1 MVLNTKKYY
10 RVGSALFLSGTSLF
24 ALEASDT
31 NSTGTQPVGETLQ
44 DSVDVINQLSEYGGL
59 ITKSFYFIIV
69 GMILIYILHRL
80 TSKYLYPH
88 MKNTRIVKVI
98 FGTFYALILVVSV
111 LMVLKKLGFDV
122 SIIGKISIL
131 SVLMISVIIFFILP
145 FLPRL
150 PFKIGHMVEI
160 NGILGTVDSIS
171 TYHTTIRKFDGT
183 IVFIPNTTVMSS
195 KIMNYHDIPERRI
208 EMHLEIST
216 NSDITVAK
224 ELLLKIMNDE
234 ERVLKEPEPSL
245 FITDAD
251 VTGIK
256 ISAYC
261 WVENGD
267 WLSTQSDLWIQV
279 QNEFINNDQ
288 IAMARKQQEI
298 YLIDNQA

>member
-1 MVLNTKKYY
+1 MNTKYIF
-10 RVGSALFLSGTSLF
+10 RAWISMLLGITGLFGT
-24 ALEASDT
+24 DT
-31 NSTGTQPVGETLQ
+31 NSTGTQPAGETLQ
-44 DSVDVINQLSEYGGL
+44 DSVEVINQLSEYGGL
-59 ITKSFYFIIV
+59 ITKSFYFIVV

-88 MKNTRIVKVI
+88 MKNTRIIKVI

-111 LMVLKKLGFDV
+111 LIVLKKLGFDV

-131 SVLMISVIIFFILP
+131 SVLLVSVVIFFVLP

-183 IVFIPNTTVMSS
+183 IVFIPNTVVMSN

-216 NSDITVAK
+216 DSNITIAK
-224 ELLLKIMNDE
+224 ELLLKIMNNE

-251 VTGIK
+251 VSGIK

-261 WVENGD
+261 WVKNGD
-267 WLSTQSDLWIQV
+267 WLSTRSDLWIQV
-279 QNEFINNDQ
+279 QNDFINNDQ
-288 IAMARKQQEI
+288 LSMARKQQEI
-298 YLIDNQA
+298 YLIDKQA